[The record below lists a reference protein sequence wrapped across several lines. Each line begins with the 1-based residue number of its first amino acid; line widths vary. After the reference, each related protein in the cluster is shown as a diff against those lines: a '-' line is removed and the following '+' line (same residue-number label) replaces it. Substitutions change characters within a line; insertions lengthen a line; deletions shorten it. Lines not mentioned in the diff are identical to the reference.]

1 MDQLTQK
8 HLDYLL
14 ESLDHTDVT
23 GFELLEV
30 LDIRSRLASR
40 EPLLSDQ
47 EKIQLENLDRRL
59 LSMSDFI
66 TSRISEVADLSEM
79 RKRSHVLP
87 SHWWWYLDEISQ
99 VKQKIA
105 V

>member
-66 TSRISEVADLSEM
+66 TSRISEVADLAEM